1 MRRVSSSIKKERRFG
16 DQSNFSIHVLVN
28 EHVSC
33 RPSEMIHSISEQ
45 PCTTESTFNLCNHQH
60 QLHASKLRAHTSIR
74 NALNLDGHTLGQLLN
89 RNTAARRLVREV
101 LLVHAVHLG
110 KVCHV
115 VEEDVDLVSPVSAL
129 FDRLSTHNTLGLY
142 VGELNANAP

>member
-1 MRRVSSSIKKERRFG
+1 M
-16 DQSNFSIHVLVN
+16 H
-28 EHVSC
+28 
-33 RPSEMIHSISEQ
+33 
-45 PCTTESTFNLCNHQH
+45 HQH

-74 NALNLDGHTLGQLLN
+74 NALNLDGHTLGQLFN

-115 VEEDVDLVSPVSAL
+115 VEEDVDLVSSSAL
-129 FDRLSTHNTLGLY
+129 FDRLSTNTRWHCMQM
-142 VGELNANAP
+142 N